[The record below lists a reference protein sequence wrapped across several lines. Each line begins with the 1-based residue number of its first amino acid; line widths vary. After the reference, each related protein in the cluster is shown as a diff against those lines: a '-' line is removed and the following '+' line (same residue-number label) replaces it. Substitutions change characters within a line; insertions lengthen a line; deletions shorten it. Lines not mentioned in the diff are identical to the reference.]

1 MTPKKATAVTL
12 GAAVLLLGIGLLG
25 SVFAVA
31 PAPTPK
37 KDYVRCML
45 GNLHIVPSDENFSM
59 KSAEEVCGE
68 VEANLRSALTELGEP
83 RDRIDARI
91 GEVRQEVR
99 REYLRLIPVCPK
111 PKRNMPIV

>member
-1 MTPKKATAVTL
+1 MTPKKVTAVTL

-25 SVFAVA
+25 FVFAVT

-45 GNLHIVPSDENFSM
+45 GNLHIVPSDGNFSM

-68 VEANLRSALTELGEP
+68 IEENLRSALAERGEP
-83 RDRIDARI
+83 RHRIDARI
-91 GEVRQEVR
+91 DEVRQEVR
-99 REYLRLIPVCPK
+99 REYPRLVPVCPK

>member
-1 MTPKKATAVTL
+1 MTPKKVTAVTL

-25 SVFAVA
+25 FVFAVT

-45 GNLHIVPSDENFSM
+45 GNLHIVLSDGNFSM
-59 KSAEEVCGE
+59 KGAEEFCGE
-68 VEANLRSALTELGEP
+68 IEENLRSALAERGEP

-91 GEVRQEVR
+91 DEMRQEVR
-99 REYLRLIPVCPK
+99 REYQRLVPVCPK
-111 PKRNMPIV
+111 PKLNMPIV